1 MARLKIRVQ
10 TRAKKNEIGGTVGNA
25 VVVKVS
31 APPVKGAANKAVLEL
46 LARVL
51 KVRKSAIRIVAG
63 EHAREKV
70 IDVEGLGDSEA
81 KKLLGLLDL

>member
-10 TRAKKNEIGGTVGNA
+10 PRAKKNQIGGTVGDA
-25 VVVKVS
+25 VVVKVT

-51 KVRKSAIRIVAG
+51 KVRKSALRIVAG
-63 EHAREKV
+63 EHAREKI
-70 IDVEGLGDSEA
+70 IDVEGLSEPEA
-81 KKLLGLLDL
+81 KKLLGLPDL